1 MGKGFFNHS
10 SSNKKQLLDIDGNN
24 LSISGGNTVQLPLGG
39 EANFN
44 GFFPN
49 GYELILES
57 RDFLQSDVGKLLILG
72 GSPVELT
79 MPNTMPFE
87 VGDIIGITS
96 VQSSNN
102 YQPAYDEDKIFPN
115 HHGAGIGEVLIL
127 QCEDFTSL
135 GGIKMLFPISTTTIY
150 DSKDNNVKTLYR
162 YILDN
167 LGNTGILFP
176 NGFQA
181 LGSGEYEYTADMAG
195 KMIFI
200 SNGTK
205 LIKPL
210 SGYPFQNG
218 DLICVAP
225 LDSDTEGTFSSDN
238 QDNIKL
244 LNREYIILYALD
256 IGGGTI
262 NLLPF
267 STPIIQDGEDENTNP
282 IWKTNNRYFYDNR
295 SPYRTITLGTV
306 TYEDINN
313 APADSEI
320 EINVGLTPP
329 KSFIDKYIITISSV
343 GFDSFQVSQIEGIKI
358 GYQLKDTVF
367 DGINNLSA
375 STYNYTFPNN
385 NGQVVV
391 SGNGSFVILK
401 INFDKG
407 AGEINPQN
415 FTQGEFTIKAIIGT
429 IE

>member
-115 HHGAGIGEVLIL
+115 HYGAGFGEVLIL

-135 GGIKMLFPISTTTIY
+135 GSTKVLFPISTSTIY
-150 DSKDNNVKTLYR
+150 DGKDNNIKTYYR

-167 LGNTGILFP
+167 LVNTGILFP
-176 NGFQA
+176 NGVQE

-200 SNGTK
+200 GNETK